1 VRYYSRRPVAVLT
14 ERLQRVF
21 TNLGRRGKLREQDV
35 DEALREIRFALLDAD
50 VHYSV
55 VKNLLNVV
63 KERSLSDEV
72 SKALNPSQQVIK
84 ILNQEMTSALG
95 EPARLTLS
103 GPTPRVFMLVGLQ
116 GSGKTTTAAKLAKW
130 LRANGERTWLV
141 AADPYRPA
149 AIEQLKILGD
159 DLDIPVYSDASLSP
173 PDVCAAGIESGA
185 KGGATVVILDTAGR
199 SQIDAEMMQELQEV
213 KQRVEPI
220 ETILVADAMTG
231 QEAVNIAAGFHQAIG
246 LTGLILSKI
255 DGDARGGAAI
265 SMRSV
270 TGVPIKFLGTGEN
283 LDALES
289 FEPERLASR
298 ILGMGDVLS
307 LIEKAETVYDQEQA
321 EEQVGRLLSGE
332 FTLDDFSEQLSQV
345 QSMGPMSKIL
355 ELLPGGFGGMA
366 SQIDSHEAE
375 KQMVHSKAIIQS
387 MTTQERRR
395 PDILNGKRRRR
406 IAAGSGTT
414 VQQVNQLL
422 RSYKQMKKMFKM
434 VGKRG
439 LKGLPPGIRLP

>member
-1 VRYYSRRPVAVLT
+1 MFETLT
-14 ERLQRVF
+14 ERLQSVF
-21 TNLGRRGKLREQDV
+21 NNLGRRGKLREQDV

-55 VKNLLNVV
+55 VKSLLDVV

-130 LRANGERTWLV
+130 LRSNGERTWLV

-149 AIEQLKILGD
+149 AVDQLKILGH
-159 DLDIPVYSDASLSP
+159 DLDIPVYSDATLSP

-199 SQIDAEMMQELQEV
+199 SQIDDEMMQELQEI

-231 QEAVNIAAGFHQAIG
+231 QEAVNIAAGFHQAIE
-246 LTGLILSKI
+246 LTGLILSKT

-270 TGVPIKFLGTGEN
+270 TGVPIKFMGTGEN

-289 FEPERLASR
+289 FEPDRLASR
-298 ILGMGDVLS
+298 ILGMGDILS

-321 EEQVGRLLSGE
+321 EEQVGKLLSGE
-332 FTLDDFSEQLSQV
+332 FTLEDFSEQLSQV
-345 QSMGPMSKIL
+345 QRMGPMSKIL
-355 ELLPGGFGGMA
+355 ELLPGGFGGLA
-366 SQIDSHEAE
+366 SQIDGHEAE
-375 KQMVHSKAIIQS
+375 KQMIHSKAIIQS
-387 MTTQERRR
+387 MTAQERRR

-414 VQQVNQLL
+414 VQEINQLI
-422 RSYKQMKKMFKM
+422 RSYKQMKKMFKL

>member
-1 VRYYSRRPVAVLT
+1 MFETLT

-21 TNLGRRGKLREQDV
+21 NNLGRRGKLREQDV

-72 SKALNPSQQVIK
+72 SKALNPSQQVVK
-84 ILNQEMTSALG
+84 ILTEEMTSSLG

-103 GPTPRVFMLVGLQ
+103 GPIPRVLMLVGLQ

-149 AIEQLKILGD
+149 AVDQLKILGD
-159 DLDIPVYSDASLSP
+159 DLDIPVFSDATLSP
-173 PDVCAAGIESGA
+173 PGVCAAGIENGA

-213 KQRVEPI
+213 KQRVDPI

-246 LTGLILSKI
+246 LTGLILSKM

-265 SMRSV
+265 SMRTV

-289 FEPERLASR
+289 FEPDRLASR

-321 EEQVGRLLSGE
+321 EEQVGKLLSGD
-332 FTLDDFSEQLSQV
+332 FTLEDFSEQLSQV
-345 QSMGPMSKIL
+345 QRMGPMSKIL

-414 VQQVNQLL
+414 VQEVNQLL

>member
-1 VRYYSRRPVAVLT
+1 MFETLT
-14 ERLQRVF
+14 ERLQSVF
-21 TNLGRRGKLREQDV
+21 NNLGRRGKLREQDV

-55 VKNLLNVV
+55 VKSLLDVV

-130 LRANGERTWLV
+130 LRSNGERAWLV

-149 AIEQLKILGD
+149 AVDQLKILGH
-159 DLDIPVYSDASLSP
+159 DLDIPVYSDATLSP

-199 SQIDAEMMQELQEV
+199 SQIDDEMMQELQEI

-231 QEAVNIAAGFHQAIG
+231 QEAVNIAAGFHQTIG

-270 TGVPIKFLGTGEN
+270 TGVPIKFMGTGEN

-289 FEPERLASR
+289 FEPDRLASR
-298 ILGMGDVLS
+298 ILGMGDILS

-321 EEQVGRLLSGE
+321 EEQVGKLLSGE
-332 FTLDDFSEQLSQV
+332 FTLEDFSEQLSQV
-345 QSMGPMSKIL
+345 QRMGPMSKIL
-355 ELLPGGFGGMA
+355 ELLPGGFGGLA
-366 SQIDSHEAE
+366 SQIDGHEAE
-375 KQMVHSKAIIQS
+375 KQMIHSKAIIQS
-387 MTTQERRR
+387 MTAQERRR

-414 VQQVNQLL
+414 VQEVNQLI
-422 RSYKQMKKMFKM
+422 RSYRQMKKMFKL

>member
-1 VRYYSRRPVAVLT
+1 MFETLT

-103 GPTPRVFMLVGLQ
+103 GPSPRVFMLVGLQ

-149 AIEQLKILGD
+149 AVEQLKILGD

-270 TGVPIKFLGTGEN
+270 TGVPIKFMGTGEN

-321 EEQVGRLLSGE
+321 EEQVGKLLSGE
-332 FTLDDFSEQLSQV
+332 FTLEDFSEQLSQV

-375 KQMVHSKAIIQS
+375 KQMIHSKAIIQS

>member
-1 VRYYSRRPVAVLT
+1 MFETLT

-149 AIEQLKILGD
+149 AVEQLKILGD

-375 KQMVHSKAIIQS
+375 KQMIHSKAIIQS

-439 LKGLPPGIRLP
+439 LKGLPPGLRLP

>member
-1 VRYYSRRPVAVLT
+1 MFETLT
-14 ERLQRVF
+14 ERLQSVF
-21 TNLGRRGKLREQDV
+21 NNLGRRGKLREQDV

-55 VKNLLNVV
+55 VKSLLDVV

-130 LRANGERTWLV
+130 LRSNGERTWLV

-149 AIEQLKILGD
+149 AVDQLKILGH
-159 DLDIPVYSDASLSP
+159 DLDIPVYSDATLSP

-199 SQIDAEMMQELQEV
+199 SQIDDEMMQELQEI

-231 QEAVNIAAGFHQAIG
+231 QEAVNIAAGFHQTIG

-270 TGVPIKFLGTGEN
+270 TGVPIKFMGTGEN

-289 FEPERLASR
+289 FEPDRLASR
-298 ILGMGDVLS
+298 ILGMGDILS

-321 EEQVGRLLSGE
+321 EEQVGKLLSGE
-332 FTLDDFSEQLSQV
+332 FTLEDFSEQLSQV
-345 QSMGPMSKIL
+345 QRMGPMSKIL
-355 ELLPGGFGGMA
+355 ELLPGGFGGLA
-366 SQIDSHEAE
+366 SQIDGHEAE
-375 KQMVHSKAIIQS
+375 KQMIHSKAIIQS
-387 MTTQERRR
+387 MTAQERRR

-414 VQQVNQLL
+414 VQEVNQLI
-422 RSYKQMKKMFKM
+422 RSYRQMKKMFKL

>member
-1 VRYYSRRPVAVLT
+1 MFETLT
-14 ERLQRVF
+14 ERLQSVF
-21 TNLGRRGKLREQDV
+21 NNLGRRGKLREQDV

-55 VKNLLNVV
+55 VKSLLDVV

-95 EPARLTLS
+95 EPARLILT

-130 LRANGERTWLV
+130 LRSNGERTWLV

-149 AIEQLKILGD
+149 AVDQLKILGH
-159 DLDIPVYSDASLSP
+159 DLDIPVYSDATLSP

-199 SQIDAEMMQELQEV
+199 SQIDAEMMQELQDI

-270 TGVPIKFLGTGEN
+270 TGVPIKFMGTGEN

-289 FEPERLASR
+289 FEPDRLASR
-298 ILGMGDVLS
+298 ILGMGDMLS

-321 EEQVGRLLSGE
+321 EEQVGKLLSGE
-332 FTLDDFSEQLSQV
+332 FTLEDFSEQLSQV
-345 QSMGPMSKIL
+345 QRMGPMSKIL
-355 ELLPGGFGGMA
+355 ELLPGGFGGLA
-366 SQIDSHEAE
+366 SQIDGHEAE
-375 KQMVHSKAIIQS
+375 KQMIHSKAIIQS
-387 MTTQERRR
+387 MTVQERRR

-414 VQQVNQLL
+414 VQEVNQLI

-439 LKGLPPGIRLP
+439 LKGLPPGLRLP